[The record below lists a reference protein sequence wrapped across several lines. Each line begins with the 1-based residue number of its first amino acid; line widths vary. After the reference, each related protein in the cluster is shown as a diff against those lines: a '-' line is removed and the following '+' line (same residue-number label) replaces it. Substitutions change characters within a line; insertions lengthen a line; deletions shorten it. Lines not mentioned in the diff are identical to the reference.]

1 MATLTDIPDA
11 SGTAYGN
18 PARYDVY
25 QNSLRNYQNSEM
37 AKYASVAPMVM
48 TGWGENADI
57 TGGQTVW
64 NPPEGFD
71 PYMAWRGMLSP
82 QQQAE
87 YDGVVESHF
96 AKGTATGKG
105 AFIAALAAM
114 TGGAA
119 LGAAGAEVGGVAAMG
134 DVGMGAGG
142 VGGYGAGGVI
152 GAGAG
157 DAGAGMGW
165 MGGADAAGAGTM
177 GDALAGGGMA
187 GDAGMASWM
196 DGASAWGGG
205 GGGNAGTSQS
215 WLQGLMKNFGGG
227 GSGGGGFGSFMPS
240 TAKDWMSVGS
250 GIYGMYRGNQQDK
263 LAQQALA
270 GSAPWA
276 SGGGMANAGA
286 ALTNVINGDFTN
298 DPGFKQAQLAAA
310 RASSQQPG
318 GAASSAAAMA
328 ALKYQNDRIAA
339 LSGPAGVG
347 FNPAAGY
354 QTALGG
360 YGQGNQLASSS
371 LGSIGYGMSGGS
383 MPPWLQAYLIQHGMG
398 G

>member
-1 MATLTDIPDA
+1 MDYAGYNKAAGEYQTAQYAAHPDWREWA
-11 SGTAYGN
+11 DSQPTAQGQMGGFGQQSFTGP
-18 PARYDVY
+18 PAGY
-25 QNSLRNYQNSEM
+25 Q
-37 AKYASVAPMVM
+37 
-48 TGWGENADI
+48 
-57 TGGQTVW
+57 
-64 NPPEGFD
+64 D
-71 PYMAWRGMLSP
+71 PYQGWLDSLPPDQR
-82 QQQAE
+82 AE
-87 YDGVVESHF
+87 FQKYSD
-96 AKGTATGKG
+96 AKGAKMDRQSHMAMA
-105 AFIAALAAM
+105 AFAALA
-114 TGGAA
+114 GGAGLA
-119 LGAAGAEVGGVAAMG
+119 AMGGAGAAGGLGAAEAGGVGAMG
-134 DVGMGAGG
+134 DVGMGAFGAVVPMEGAGALGG
-142 VGGYGAGGVI
+142 VGAM
-152 GAGAG
+152 G
-157 DAGAGMGW
+157 DVGMGAF
-165 MGGADAAGAGTM
+165 GAPT
-177 GDALAGGGMA
+177 GGMGAAA
-187 GDAGMASWM
+187 GDAGMAGWM
-196 DGASAWGGG
+196 DGASAWGG

-227 GSGGGGFGSFMPS
+227 GGSSGGGFGSFMPS

-328 ALKYQNDRIAA
+328 ALKYQNERIAA

-354 QTALGG
+354 QTALQG